1 MFPCEFLLFA
11 LNYGLIHFFFLLV
24 FVSSAHPVG
33 SSIMMLG
40 GFGFLSRL
48 HGLSIDNL
56 VEVEM
61 VLADGR
67 IVVVS
72 ENEYPGKSPWLC
84 PCTSTD
90 GFKQIDLWW
99 ALRGAGPVFGIAT
112 RYKARAYPVPVVF
125 AGNLI

>member
-1 MFPCEFLLFA
+1 METAFLTTFLCKSSS
-11 LNYGLIHFFFLLV
+11 NSVIRSTVRSYIH
-24 FVSSAHPVG
+24 SAAHPTG
-33 SSIMMLG
+33 SSIMILG

-72 ENEYPGKSPWLC
+72 ENEYPGIFPIIMF
-84 PCTSTD
+84 T
-90 GFKQIDLWW
+90 
-99 ALRGAGPVFGIAT
+99 
-112 RYKARAYPVPVVF
+112 
-125 AGNLI
+125 AGN

>member
-1 MFPCEFLLFA
+1 ML
-11 LNYGLIHFFFLLV
+11 
-24 FVSSAHPVG
+24 
-33 SSIMMLG
+33 LG

-72 ENEYPGKSPWLC
+72 ENEYPGKLGPQKRKLS
-84 PCTSTD
+84 SKIVYFRSMV
-90 GFKQIDLWW
+90 GSSRSGSMLWNSH
-99 ALRGAGPVFGIAT
+99 AL
-112 RYKARAYPVPVVF
+112 
-125 AGNLI
+125 

>member
-1 MFPCEFLLFA
+1 ML
-11 LNYGLIHFFFLLV
+11 
-24 FVSSAHPVG
+24 
-33 SSIMMLG
+33 LG

-67 IVVVS
+67 IVVVN
-72 ENEYPGKSPWLC
+72 ENNYPGLLLPLSDVAYTIQTCIFYL
-84 PCTSTD
+84 
-90 GFKQIDLWW
+90 DLWW
-99 ALRGAGPVFGIAT
+99 AVRGAGSCFGIAT
-112 RYKARAYPVPVVF
+112 RYKAKAFPVPVVF